1 MTPNNLIRQDLK
13 NGLTIKQVCTKY
25 QLSFKELCENLNN
38 TVPGRPVNP
47 VTGEMYITP
56 CSIGD
61 VVLSKNNVHYGQY
74 SSIDDAVKVR
84 DYFIFHGWSKRR
96 LDEVCELLGVVRCRK

>member
-1 MTPNNLIRQDLK
+1 MTENMIRQDLR
-13 NGLTIKQVCTKY
+13 NGLTIGKVCTKY
-25 QLSFKELCENLNN
+25 NLSFKELCEILNN
-38 TVPGRPVNP
+38 VTRGRPVNKS
-47 VTGEMYITP
+47 TGEMYITP
-56 CSIGD
+56 CSTGD

-74 SSIDDAVKVR
+74 SCVEDAVRVR